1 LADTAAAHHLCIV
14 IKHET
19 MKRLLITA
27 AILTSLIAFQNEAK
41 SQSNNSN
48 KTETTMEKSAIEKLI
63 FAYQDALNASDVN
76 KVVEL
81 YTKNGVLMANSAPTA
96 EGAEQVKGTY
106 QYVFDNF
113 SYTLQFSIIEI
124 VVNGNTAFARS
135 TSKGS
140 FVIKSSGQTV
150 PDENR
155 ELYVFEKVGG
165 NWKIARY
172 MYNKTK

>member
-1 LADTAAAHHLCIV
+1 
-14 IKHET
+14 

-27 AILTSLIAFQNEAK
+27 AVFTSLIAFQSEAK
-41 SQSNNSN
+41 SQSDNLKN
-48 KTETTMEKSAIEKLI
+48 KKMETATEKSAIEKLI
-63 FAYQDALNASDVN
+63 SSYQDALNASDVSR
-76 KVVEL
+76 VIEL
-81 YTKNGVLMANSAPTA
+81 YTKDGVLMANSAPTA
-96 EGAEQVKGTY
+96 DGAEQVKGTY

-172 MYNKTK
+172 MYNKTI

>member
-1 LADTAAAHHLCIV
+1 META
-14 IKHET
+14 T
-19 MKRLLITA
+19 
-27 AILTSLIAFQNEAK
+27 
-41 SQSNNSN
+41 
-48 KTETTMEKSAIEKLI
+48 EKSAIEKLI
-63 FAYQDALNASDVN
+63 FSYQDALNASDVN
-76 KVVEL
+76 RVIEL

-96 EGAEQVKGTY
+96 DGAEQVKGTY

-113 SYTLQFSIIEI
+113 SYTLRFSIIEI
-124 VVNGNTAFARS
+124 EVNGNYAFARS

-140 FVIKSSGQTV
+140 FVIKASGQTV

>member
-1 LADTAAAHHLCIV
+1 
-14 IKHET
+14 
-19 MKRLLITA
+19 MKQKVS
-27 AILTSLIAFQNEAK
+27 LTIQK
-41 SQSNNSN
+41 

-63 FAYQDALNASDVN
+63 FAYQDALNASDVK
-76 KVVEL
+76 KVIEL
-81 YTKNGVLMANSAPTA
+81 YTKDGVLMANSAPTA
-96 EGAEQVKGTY
+96 EGAEQVKDTY

-124 VVNGNTAFARS
+124 VVNGNIAFARS